1 MLTEGL
7 EIFATGATTGL
18 VTVVTLGATFTVGA
32 GVGVVAV
39 TTAAESVGVEGVTVR
54 VDLTTVVVVVG
65 STVVVGCSWVTPAA
79 SRTVGLAETGEM
91 DVHSNAPLMGSAS
104 EPTNTT
110 RRNWRPVNG
119 AVATRRT
126 VTMNVLKLL
135 NGECPCC
142 VFILCSLDIQNQGPL
157 YVISTTTQLSF
168 SSPVRRNRRVIGAK
182 CGK

>member
-1 MLTEGL
+1 
-7 EIFATGATTGL
+7 
-18 VTVVTLGATFTVGA
+18 
-32 GVGVVAV
+32 
-39 TTAAESVGVEGVTVR
+39 
-54 VDLTTVVVVVG
+54 
-65 STVVVGCSWVTPAA
+65 
-79 SRTVGLAETGEM
+79 M

-135 NGECPCC
+135 MVSALA
-142 VFILCSLDIQNQGPL
+142 VFSYCAVWIFRIKAPL
-157 YVISTTTQLSF
+157 RHLNNNPTFF